1 MRRTYHGRAVP
12 PIGCPL
18 ALPRASG
25 HEPETSTNGV
35 ALLLVRKFLYVIAF
49 LTALA
54 IAGMIAFSFFG
65 AKLMQG
71 ALVPRVD
78 FSEPQALPAGIYT
91 SPEGWISRPDGR
103 RDDPARWQ
111 PANATPLTLPD
122 GTQKAAIF
130 FIHPTSAFDTL
141 HWNAPLSD
149 PIAAAQAARFVRLQA
164 SAFASSGGVW
174 VPRYRQ
180 AVFGAFLTDK
190 PEATRALDL
199 AYADVKAAFA
209 AFLAANPTGPLI
221 LAGHSQGSRHLLH
234 VLHDYAG
241 DAALRKRIVAAYAI
255 GWPVSIAH
263 DLPALGLPACT
274 SAGQSG
280 CLLSWQSFAQPA
292 DTAAVEATFD
302 REPGFDG
309 QPRKGA
315 AMLCTNPLTGGSA
328 AAAAA
333 GANLGTLMGDGEPLS
348 TQLVTPGMVGARCEG
363 RGFLILDGAPR
374 LGTYMLPGNNYHVY
388 DYPLFWANIR
398 ADAARRLVAW
408 QTTR

>member
-1 MRRTYHGRAVP
+1 M
-12 PIGCPL
+12 
-18 ALPRASG
+18 
-25 HEPETSTNGV
+25 NGV

-65 AKLMQG
+65 AKLMQS
-71 ALVPRVD
+71 ALVPRVT
-78 FSEPQALPAGIYT
+78 FSEPQALPADIYARA
-91 SPEGWISRPDGR
+91 EGWISRPDGRPDGR

-111 PANATPLTLPD
+111 PANATPLTLPE
-122 GTQKAAIF
+122 GTEKAAIF

-141 HWNAPLSD
+141 HWNAPLND

-164 SAFASSGGVW
+164 SAFAPSGGVW

-190 PEATRALDL
+190 AEATRALDL

-221 LAGHSQGSRHLLH
+221 LAGHSQGSRHLLQL
-234 VLHDYAG
+234 LHDTAG

-255 GWPVSIAH
+255 GWPVSVAH

-274 SAGQSG
+274 GAGQSG
-280 CLLSWQSFAQPA
+280 CLLSWQSFAPPA
-292 DTAAVEATFD
+292 DTSAVENRFD
-302 REPGFDG
+302 RERGFDG
-309 QPRKGA
+309 QPRKGS

-328 AAAAA
+328 TAAQAD
-333 GANLGTLMGDGEPLS
+333 ANLGTLMGDGEALS
-348 TQLVTPGMVGARCEG
+348 TQLVAPGMVGARCEG
-363 RGFLILDGAPR
+363 RGFLMLDGAPR
-374 LGTYMLPGNNYHVY
+374 LGTYVLPGNNYHVY

-408 QTTR
+408 QTPR

>member
-1 MRRTYHGRAVP
+1 M
-12 PIGCPL
+12 
-18 ALPRASG
+18 
-25 HEPETSTNGV
+25 
-35 ALLLVRKFLYVIAF
+35 VRKFLYVVAF

-65 AKLMQG
+65 SKLMRS
-71 ALVPRVD
+71 ALVPHVG
-78 FSEPQALPAGIYT
+78 FSEPQALPTDIYAR
-91 SPEGWISRPDGR
+91 PEGWISRPDGR

-111 PANATPLTLPD
+111 PANAAPLTLPEGGGPD
-122 GTQKAAIF
+122 ETGKAAIF
-130 FIHPTSAFDTL
+130 FVHPTSAFDTL
-141 HWNAPLSD
+141 HWNASLGD
-149 PIAAAQAARFVRLQA
+149 RIAAAQAARFVRLQA
-164 SAFASSGGVW
+164 TAFAPSGAVW

-190 PEATRALDL
+190 ADAALALDR

-209 AFLAANPTGPLI
+209 AFLVANPTGPLI

-234 VLHDYAG
+234 LLRDHAG
-241 DAALRKRIVAAYAI
+241 DAGLRQRIVAVYAV
-255 GWPVSIAH
+255 GWPVSVAH

-274 SAGQSG
+274 SADQTG

-292 DTAAVEATFD
+292 DTSAVETTFD
-302 REPGFDG
+302 RERGFDG
-309 QPRKGA
+309 QSRKGS
-315 AMLCTNPLTGGSA
+315 AMLCTNPLTGGGA
-328 AAAAA
+328 ADARAE
-333 GANLGTLMGDGEPLS
+333 ANLGTLMGDGEPLS
-348 TQLVTPGMVGARCEG
+348 TQLVAPGMVGAHCEE
-363 RGFLILDGAPR
+363 RGFLMLDGAPR